1 MNGEYT
7 AFMVKRL
14 PIFLLI
20 LSTPVAF
27 AQLDSNSITVIAT
40 RSMTQQPDQVL
51 FGVTVQSGLNTSLD
65 DVVAALQGS
74 GITAANFAGV
84 STAPISFV
92 GLTPTPQPPTVTP
105 MLQWTFA
112 LPVPLAKIKDTVAS
126 LSALQKSIAQQNNG
140 LTLSFNVQGTQVS
153 AQLLQSHVCPTSD
166 LLTDARAQ
174 AQKLAD
180 AAGVSLGAVLAMS
193 SATSVPSGVGSV
205 VPVISA
211 LNFVSTASTAFPS
224 VCSMTVKFALL
235 RY

>member
-20 LSTPVAF
+20 LSTPAAF
-27 AQLDSNSITVIAT
+27 AQLDSNSVAVSAT
-40 RSMTQQPDQVL
+40 RSLAQQPDQVL

-74 GITAANFAGV
+74 GITAANFSAV
-84 STAPISFV
+84 STAPAYVLIGS
-92 GLTPTPQPPTVTP
+92 GGPQPPTVTP
-105 MLQWTFA
+105 MLQWTFV
-112 LPVPLAKIKDTVAS
+112 LPAPLARIKDTIAT
-126 LSALQKSIAQQNNG
+126 LSGLQQRIAQQNNG

-153 AQLLQSHVCPTSD
+153 AQLQQSQVCPISD
-166 LLTDARAQ
+166 LLADATAQ
-174 AQKLAD
+174 AQKLAG
-180 AAGVSLGAVLAMS
+180 AAGLSPGAILAIS
-193 SATSVPSGVGSV
+193 SGTSVPGSVGSAV
-205 VPVISA
+205 SITGALIFAPPV
-211 LNFVSTASTAFPS
+211 LPS